1 MTFNGELLN
10 QTSDQN
16 RVREPFSTT
25 NLQLLAKAEET
36 ESVEVIKDEMSL
48 RI

>member
-1 MTFNGELLN
+1 MTFNGEPLN

-16 RVREPFSTT
+16 RVRESFPTT

-36 ESVEVIKDEMSL
+36 ESDEVIRDVMSL
-48 RI
+48 

>member
-10 QTSDQN
+10 QTSDHN
-16 RVREPFSTT
+16 RVREPFPTI

-36 ESVEVIKDEMSL
+36 ESDEVIRDVMSL
-48 RI
+48 